1 MEVVQRER
9 EVLIGPL
16 VILTRKKSS
25 QVSEI
30 RNMKD
35 TQTWKELMN

>member
-1 MEVVQRER
+1 MVVVLRER
-9 EVLIGPL
+9 EVLIGL
-16 VILTRKKSS
+16 QVMWMKKRNN

-35 TQTWKELMN
+35 IQT